1 MSSKVSMFLLGALVS
16 AILAAALFA
25 VGLAM
30 GINIETKGDPQE
42 AFCQDISPEEMQVLF
57 EPYWEA
63 WDILHDYYVEQP
75 LDDVELMQGSIR
87 GLVDSLGDPHSS
99 YMDPIEFE
107 QANATLEGYEGIGAW
122 VDTDAEY
129 LTILAPIPGSPA
141 EEVGL
146 QPGDQV
152 ITIDGEDMTGIDGN
166 LVIQRIL
173 GPAGTMVH
181 LSIYR
186 EGETELLEFD
196 IERAHIIIPTV
207 EGEKL
212 EDGIVYIELFSFAET
227 TADDLRAKLTDL
239 IDEDTRG
246 LILDLRNNAGGY
258 LFSAIDVASEFI
270 DEGVVVTER
279 FGDGTEEIHK
289 AQKGGLATDIP
300 LVVLVNAGSASASEI
315 VAGAIQDYDRG
326 ILVGE
331 TTFGKGSVQQWIPLS
346 SDQGAVRVTIAQWYT
361 PNDRLIHGQ
370 GLTPDVEV
378 ELTLEDWDAGN
389 DTQLKAAIELLLDES
404 QIE

>member
-25 VGLAM
+25 VGLAT
-30 GINIETKGDPQE
+30 GIKIETTEAPQE
-42 AFCQDISPEEMQVLF
+42 SFCQDISPEEMQDLF

-63 WDILHDYYVEQP
+63 WDILHEYYVDQP
-75 LDDVELMQGSIR
+75 LDDTELMRGSIR

-146 QPGDQV
+146 QPGDEV
-152 ITIDGEDMTGIDGN
+152 IAIDGEDMTGIDGN

-181 LSIYR
+181 LTIYR
-186 EGETELLEFD
+186 EGEEELLEFD
-196 IERAHIIIPTV
+196 IERARIIIPTV

-212 EDGIVYIELFSFAET
+212 EDGIVYIQLYTFAET
-227 TADDLRAKLTDL
+227 TADDLRSMLTDL
-239 IDEDTRG
+239 IDDDTRG

-258 LFSAIDVASEFI
+258 LFSAIDVTSEFI
-270 DEGVVVTER
+270 DEGVVVIER

-289 AQKGGLATDIP
+289 ARKGGLATDIP
-300 LVVLVNAGSASASEI
+300 LIVLVNAGSASASEI
-315 VAGAIQDYDRG
+315 VAGAIQDYERG

-361 PNDRLIHGQ
+361 PNDRLIHEQ

-378 ELTLEDWDAGN
+378 TLTLEDWEAGN
-389 DTQLKAAIELLLDES
+389 DTQLEAAIELLLEG
-404 QIE
+404 E

>member
-1 MSSKVSMFLLGALVS
+1 MSSKISMFLLGAFVS

-30 GINIETKGDPQE
+30 GINIETEGNPQE
-42 AFCQDISPEEMQVLF
+42 SIYENISPEEMQVLF

-63 WDILHDYYVEQP
+63 WDILHEYYVEQP
-75 LDDVELMQGSIR
+75 LDDTELMQGSIR

-99 YMDPIEFE
+99 YMDPLEFE

-122 VDTDAEY
+122 VDTDTEY
-129 LTILAPIPGSPA
+129 LTILAPIKGSPA
-141 EEVGL
+141 EDVGL
-146 QPGDQV
+146 QPGDEV
-152 ITIDGEDMTGIDGN
+152 IYIDGEDMTGIDGN

-173 GPAGTMVH
+173 GPAGTMIH

-186 EGETELLEFD
+186 EGEMGLLEFD
-196 IERAHIIIPTV
+196 IERALIVIPTV
-207 EGEKL
+207 EGERL
-212 EDGIVYIELFSFAET
+212 EDGIVHIQLFSFADT
-227 TADDLRAKLTDL
+227 TAENLRTMLTEL

-258 LFSAIDVASEFI
+258 LLSAIEVTSEFI
-270 DEGVVVTER
+270 DEGVVLIER

-289 AQKGGLATDIP
+289 TREGGLATDIP
-300 LVVLVNAGSASASEI
+300 LIVLVNAGSASASEI
-315 VAGAIQDYDRG
+315 VAGAIQDYERA

-331 TTFGKGSVQQWIPLS
+331 TTFGKGSVQQWLPLS
-346 SDQGAVRVTIAQWYT
+346 SEQGAVRVTIAQWYT

-370 GLTPDVEV
+370 GLTPNVEV
-378 ELTLEDWDAGN
+378 ILTLEDWEAGN
-389 DTQLKAAIELLLDES
+389 DTQLEAAIELLLEED
-404 QIE
+404 

>member
-16 AILAAALFA
+16 AILAAALFS

-30 GINIETKGDPQE
+30 GIHIETEGDPQE
-42 AFCQDISPEEMQVLF
+42 SLYENISPEEMQVLF

-63 WDILHDYYVEQP
+63 WDILHEHYVEQP
-75 LDDVELMQGSIR
+75 LDDTELMQGSIR

-99 YMDPIEFE
+99 YMDPLEFE

-129 LTILAPIPGSPA
+129 LTILAPIKGSPA

-146 QPGDQV
+146 QPGDEV
-152 ITIDGEDMTGIDGN
+152 IYIDGEDMTGIDGN
-166 LVIQRIL
+166 LVLQRIL

-181 LSIYR
+181 LTIYR

-196 IERAHIIIPTV
+196 IERARIVIPTV
-207 EGEKL
+207 EGERL
-212 EDGIVYIELFSFAET
+212 EDGIVHIQLFSFAET
-227 TADDLRAKLTDL
+227 TAEDLRTILTEL

-258 LFSAIDVASEFI
+258 LFSAIEVTSEFI
-270 DEGVVVTER
+270 DEGVVLTER

-289 AQKGGLATDIP
+289 TRKGGLATDIP
-300 LVVLVNAGSASASEI
+300 LIVLVNEGSASASEI
-315 VAGAIQDYDRG
+315 VAGAIQDYERA

-331 TTFGKGSVQQWIPLS
+331 TTFGKGSVQQWLPLS
-346 SDQGAVRVTIAQWYT
+346 SEQGAVRVTIARWYT

-378 ELTLEDWDAGN
+378 IFTLEDWEAGN
-389 DTQLKAAIELLLDES
+389 DTQLEAAIELLLEED
-404 QIE
+404 

>member
-207 EGEKL
+207 EGENL

>member
-30 GINIETKGDPQE
+30 GINISTDADPQ
-42 AFCQDISPEEMQVLF
+42 ASFCEDISPEEMQVLF

-63 WDILHDYYVEQP
+63 WDILHEYYVEQP
-75 LDDVELMQGSIR
+75 LDDAALMQGSIS

-122 VDTDAEY
+122 VDTDTEY

-146 QPGDQV
+146 QPGDEV
-152 ITIDGEDMTGIDGN
+152 IAIDGEDMTGIDGN

-181 LSIYR
+181 LTIYR
-186 EGETELLEFD
+186 KGETELLEFD
-196 IERAHIIIPTV
+196 IERAHIVIPTV

-212 EDGIVYIELFSFAET
+212 EDGIVYIQLFSFAET
-227 TADDLRAKLTDL
+227 TADDLRAMLAEL

-258 LFSAIDVASEFI
+258 LFSAIDVTSEFI

-279 FGDGTEEIHK
+279 FGDGTEESYK
-289 AQKGGLATDIP
+289 ARQGGLATDIP
-300 LVVLVNAGSASASEI
+300 LIVLVNAGSASASEI
-315 VAGAIQDYDRG
+315 VAGAIQDYERG

-331 TTFGKGSVQQWIPLS
+331 TTFGKGSVQQWIALS

-370 GLTPDVEV
+370 GLIPDVEV
-378 ELTLEDWDAGN
+378 TLTLEDWEADN
-389 DTQLKAAIELLLDES
+389 DTQLEAAIELLFE
-404 QIE
+404 EE